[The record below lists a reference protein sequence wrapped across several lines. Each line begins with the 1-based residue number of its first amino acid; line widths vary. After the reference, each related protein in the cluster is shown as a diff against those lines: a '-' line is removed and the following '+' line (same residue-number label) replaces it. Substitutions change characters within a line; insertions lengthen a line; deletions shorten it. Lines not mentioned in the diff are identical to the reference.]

1 MATHSF
7 QLLHTPG
14 SPTVLLR
21 ELNGFDELMIDD
33 PGTRGALRLL
43 HHTMMPPASGEP
55 AIAPGKIVIA
65 DRDYLLSGIYRYTY
79 GSRIES
85 VLKCRDCGLPF
96 DMDFSLDDLVATVR
110 NSAGE
115 HRRDNRGFFYA
126 SNERQFRLPDGDDEL
141 AVLGMPAE
149 QAERHILERCLTGGH
164 AGTDG
169 TDIQALMRSAAP
181 LLFSEMET
189 VCPECGERQQV
200 TFDMQTFLLSRMKN
214 ERKRVAAEV
223 HCLATAYRW
232 SHQEILEIPRGL
244 RKTYAGMI
252 GLE

>member
-1 MATHSF
+1 MAAYSF

-14 SPTVLLR
+14 CPTVSLR
-21 ELNGFDELMIDD
+21 ELNGYDELMIDD
-33 PGTRGALRLL
+33 LGTKGVLRLL
-43 HHTMMPPASGEP
+43 QRTMMPPASGEP
-55 AIAPGKIVIA
+55 AVAPGKIVIA
-65 DRDYLLSGIYRYTY
+65 DRDYLLSGIYSYTY
-79 GSRIES
+79 SSRIES
-85 VLKCRDCGLPF
+85 VLKCRKCGLPF
-96 DMDFSLDDLVATVR
+96 DMDFSLDALVATVR
-110 NSAGE
+110 NSGSD
-115 HRRDNRGFFYA
+115 RQRNDNGFFYA
-126 SNERQFRLPDGDDEL
+126 NNECQFRLPDGEDEL
-141 AVLGMPAE
+141 AVFGMPVE
-149 QAERHILERCLTGGH
+149 QAERHILERCTLGS

-169 TDIQALMRSAAP
+169 TDVQVLMKSVAP
-181 LLFSEMET
+181 LLFSEMEA
-189 VCPECGERQQV
+189 VCPECGAQQQV